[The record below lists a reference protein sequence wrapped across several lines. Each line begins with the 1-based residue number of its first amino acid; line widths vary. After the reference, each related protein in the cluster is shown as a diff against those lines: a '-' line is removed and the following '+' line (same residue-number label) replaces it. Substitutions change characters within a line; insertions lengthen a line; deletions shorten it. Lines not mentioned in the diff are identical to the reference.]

1 MLAKEQ
7 KHYATSGEVLYESHR
22 GARGR
27 MPWLTNMMA
36 TSGSPFQHAITY
48 NHIQQLDIHEFE
60 QQDTNKLVA
69 KGDRRILK
77 PRVIANR
84 YLNRAL
90 LSRAG
95 QTQKVSASERCFGG
109 TPLGFQLQVPSF
121 PVLGFRLLG
130 SSRIQE
136 SGHKGRPGRAGR
148 PGRLLVCQLQPPKPF
163 FFFTTMRL
171 VVVESHWFVC
181 AYLQCSFGP
190 CASRMQVA
198 LEYATPSLYKLEQF
212 VAACVLQRTT
222 PALLLG
228 PLRKTHI
235 CAGSLRD
242 L

>member
-1 MLAKEQ
+1 
-7 KHYATSGEVLYESHR
+7 
-22 GARGR
+22 

-36 TSGSPFQHAITY
+36 TSWSPFQHAITY
-48 NHIQQLDIHEFE
+48 HHIQQVDTLEFE

-121 PVLGFRLLG
+121 PVLGFFAEANLQRNQGQL
-130 SSRIQE
+130 
-136 SGHKGRPGRAGR
+136 RAGR
-148 PGRLLVCQLQPPKPF
+148 PSRLLVCQLQPPKPF

-171 VVVESHWFVC
+171 DWFVC

>member
-1 MLAKEQ
+1 MEHQHTATTYNRIGSCQEVTLRSANTVSSAASPACTVVLALLKVLVASTFAMLSSGSRCKVEWSSSTQPQDSIVRQVSFSPCDSATLIFQCFFNGGLLLAKEQ

-48 NHIQQLDIHEFE
+48 HHIQQVDTLEFE

-121 PVLGFRLLG
+121 PVLGFLCR
-130 SSRIQE
+130 SKST
-136 SGHKGRPGRAGR
+136 A
-148 PGRLLVCQLQPPKPF
+148 
-163 FFFTTMRL
+163 
-171 VVVESHWFVC
+171 
-181 AYLQCSFGP
+181 
-190 CASRMQVA
+190 
-198 LEYATPSLYKLEQF
+198 
-212 VAACVLQRTT
+212 
-222 PALLLG
+222 
-228 PLRKTHI
+228 
-235 CAGSLRD
+235 
-242 L
+242 